1 MNQLEIVSNRDFFAA
16 TSEFFNLSD
25 IREEVEVKFPKL
37 SAASGLPDSYLE
49 SERQINE
56 LKWRK
61 ERMLE
66 DMKREQ
72 ALWDNAKFNFERKK
86 KDFLKFLADSSS
98 YATQVT
104 QVTPM
109 TYLN

>member
-1 MNQLEIVSNRDFFAA
+1 
-16 TSEFFNLSD
+16 
-25 IREEVEVKFPKL
+25 
-37 SAASGLPDSYLE
+37 
-49 SERQINE
+49 
-56 LKWRK
+56 
-61 ERMLE
+61 MLE

-109 TYLN
+109 T